1 MLDILFED
9 NHIIAVNK
17 KPSEIVQGDKTGDAP
32 LSDSVKQYIKEK
44 YQKPGDV
51 YLGVVHRIDR
61 PVSGIVLFAR
71 TSKAAAR
78 LSEMFR
84 DKEIQKTYWAIVRNK
99 PEKENATL
107 IHYLIK
113 NEKKNMS
120 RAFDKEQDG
129 ASKSELEY
137 KLLKSSDNYH
147 LLEVKPITGRHHQ
160 IRVQLSSM
168 GCAIKGD
175 VKYGDRRTN
184 KDASIHLHAQKINF
198 IHPVKK
204 EPVEIIANP
213 PSEVLWNAFIKI
225 NSVK

>member
-1 MLDILFED
+1 MLDILYED

-84 DKEIQKTYWAIVRNK
+84 DKEIRKTYWAIVRNK

-120 RAFDKEQDG
+120 RAFEK
-129 ASKSELEY
+129 
-137 KLLKSSDNYH
+137 
-147 LLEVKPITGRHHQ
+147 
-160 IRVQLSSM
+160 
-168 GCAIKGD
+168 
-175 VKYGDRRTN
+175 
-184 KDASIHLHAQKINF
+184 
-198 IHPVKK
+198 
-204 EPVEIIANP
+204 
-213 PSEVLWNAFIKI
+213 
-225 NSVK
+225 

>member
-1 MLDILFED
+1 MLEILFED

-17 KPSEIVQGDKTGDAP
+17 KPSEIVQGDKTGDFP

-44 YQKPGDV
+44 YHKPGEV

-84 DKEIQKTYWAIVRNK
+84 DKEIQKTYWAVVRNK
-99 PEKENATL
+99 PEKQSAAL
-107 IHYLIK
+107 VHYLIK

-120 RAFDKEQDG
+120 RAFDKEQNG
-129 ASKSELEY
+129 ALKSELEY
-137 KLLKSSDNYH
+137 KLLRSSDNYH
-147 LLEVKPITGRHHQ
+147 LLEVKPISGRHHQ
-160 IRVQLSSM
+160 IRVQLSAI
-168 GCAIKGD
+168 GCSIKGD
-175 VKYGDRRTN
+175 VKYGDKRTN
-184 KDASIHLHAQKINF
+184 KDASIHLHARKINF

-204 EPVEIIANP
+204 IPVEIIASP
-213 PSEVLWNAFIKI
+213 PKEVLWNAFIQMMGEK
-225 NSVK
+225 